1 MRSVEMSNR
10 MAIVLAAGKGT
21 RMKSSLYKVLH
32 PVCGLPMVEHVIRS
46 VKQSG
51 VEQIVTIVGHG
62 AEKVQEVLG
71 DSSEYALQAEQLGT
85 GHAVLQAKDLLAS
98 QEGTTLVICGDTPL
112 LTGETLQQLFETHE
126 TTGAKAT
133 ILTAVA
139 EDSTGYGRIVRSA
152 NGEVAKIVEQ
162 KDASEAEL
170 EIKEINTGTY
180 VFDNQALFVALASVK
195 NDNAQGE
202 YYLPDVIELIK
213 ADGDIVSA
221 HIMDDMDEAIGVNDR
236 VALSQAQQTMMRRI
250 NLMHMRNGVTFGN
263 ADSTYIEPDVV
274 IGNDTVIEAGVQ
286 LKGQTTI
293 GSNCFIGMNS
303 EIIDSQIA
311 DNVKITQS
319 VIEHS
324 SVGELSDIGPFAHL
338 RPNSVLGQH
347 VHIGNFVEVKNSNI
361 GDETKAGHLAYIG
374 DADLGKDINVGCGT
388 IFVNYNGKSK
398 ARSVIGDQAFIGSNA
413 NIVAPVNVGDKAF
426 IAAGST
432 IINDIPEE
440 ALAIS
445 RSEQKNVPNYWEKL
459 SKK

>member
-1 MRSVEMSNR
+1 
-10 MAIVLAAGKGT
+10 
-21 RMKSSLYKVLH
+21 
-32 PVCGLPMVEHVIRS
+32 
-46 VKQSG
+46 
-51 VEQIVTIVGHG
+51 
-62 AEKVQEVLG
+62 
-71 DSSEYALQAEQLGT
+71 
-85 GHAVLQAKDLLAS
+85 
-98 QEGTTLVICGDTPL
+98 
-112 LTGETLQQLFETHE
+112 
-126 TTGAKAT
+126 
-133 ILTAVA
+133 
-139 EDSTGYGRIVRSA
+139 
-152 NGEVAKIVEQ
+152 
-162 KDASEAEL
+162 
-170 EIKEINTGTY
+170 
-180 VFDNQALFVALASVK
+180 
-195 NDNAQGE
+195 
-202 YYLPDVIELIK
+202 
-213 ADGDIVSA
+213 
-221 HIMDDMDEAIGVNDR
+221 MDDMDEAIGVNDR

-413 NIVAPVNVGDKAF
+413 NIVAPVNIGDKAF

>member
-1 MRSVEMSNR
+1 MSNR

-152 NGEVAKIVEQ
+152 NGEVSKIVEQ

-213 ADGDIVSA
+213 ADGDSVSA

-236 VALSQAQQTMMRRI
+236 VALSQAQRTMMRRI
-250 NLMHMRNGVTFGN
+250 NLMHMRNGVTFL
-263 ADSTYIEPDVV
+263 
-274 IGNDTVIEAGVQ
+274 Q
-286 LKGQTTI
+286 LK
-293 GSNCFIGMNS
+293 
-303 EIIDSQIA
+303 
-311 DNVKITQS
+311 
-319 VIEHS
+319 
-324 SVGELSDIGPFAHL
+324 
-338 RPNSVLGQH
+338 
-347 VHIGNFVEVKNSNI
+347 EVCPHK
-361 GDETKAGHLAYIG
+361 
-374 DADLGKDINVGCGT
+374 
-388 IFVNYNGKSK
+388 
-398 ARSVIGDQAFIGSNA
+398 
-413 NIVAPVNVGDKAF
+413 
-426 IAAGST
+426 
-432 IINDIPEE
+432 
-440 ALAIS
+440 
-445 RSEQKNVPNYWEKL
+445 
-459 SKK
+459 

>member
-152 NGEVAKIVEQ
+152 NSEVAKIVEQ

-202 YYLPDVIELIK
+202 YYLPDVIELFK

-274 IGNDTVIEAGVQ
+274 IGNDTVIETGVQ

>member
-1 MRSVEMSNR
+1 MSNR

-274 IGNDTVIEAGVQ
+274 IGNDTVLEAGVQ

-347 VHIGNFVEVKNSNI
+347 VHIGNFV
-361 GDETKAGHLAYIG
+361 
-374 DADLGKDINVGCGT
+374 
-388 IFVNYNGKSK
+388 
-398 ARSVIGDQAFIGSNA
+398 
-413 NIVAPVNVGDKAF
+413 
-426 IAAGST
+426 
-432 IINDIPEE
+432 
-440 ALAIS
+440 
-445 RSEQKNVPNYWEKL
+445 
-459 SKK
+459 

>member
-1 MRSVEMSNR
+1 MSNR

-152 NGEVAKIVEQ
+152 NGEVSKIVEQ

-213 ADGDIVSA
+213 ADGDSVSA

-263 ADSTYIEPDVV
+263 ADATYIEPDVV
-274 IGNDTVIEAGVQ
+274 IGNDTVLEAGVH

-303 EIIDSQIA
+303 EIVNSQIA

-413 NIVAPVNVGDKAF
+413 NIVAPVNIGDKAF